1 MDSITITLTLEELAY
16 LNEFIQSST
25 PNIKF
30 GQATTFVAK
39 LQTQIKN
46 QLIKQDETTKA

>member
-1 MDSITITLTLEELAY
+1 MIIQIELTLDELAL

-39 LQTQIKN
+39 LQTQIKQ
-46 QLIKQDETTKA
+46 QLTKENANSKD